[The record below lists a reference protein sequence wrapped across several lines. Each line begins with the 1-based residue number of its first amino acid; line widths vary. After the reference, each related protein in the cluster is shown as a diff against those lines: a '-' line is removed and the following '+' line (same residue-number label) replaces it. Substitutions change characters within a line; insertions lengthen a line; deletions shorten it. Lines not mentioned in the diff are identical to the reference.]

1 MSEDLKR
8 FYSERSSW
16 RNYREEN
23 IRLSKAV
30 KLANIRSGVR
40 ILDVGCRDGY
50 LKKFLKGDYQYF
62 GIDIAPEFEAPD
74 ITIQDICA
82 GTDFDADFFDIVF
95 CIEVLE
101 HVSNPYF
108 VLREIHRILKPGGR
122 LVLSVP
128 NPYHFKEILWNLL
141 RVKDRQGHLFS
152 WTRQT
157 MERFSQVVGFSLEKT
172 IGTYLHP
179 PVRVNGLLA
188 RSIIY
193 RLRKTQESSLE

>member
-30 KLANIRSGVR
+30 KLAEVRSGVR

-82 GTDFDADFFDIVF
+82 RTDFDADFFDIVF

-101 HVSNPYF
+101 HVTNPYF

>member
-30 KLANIRSGVR
+30 KLAEVRSGVR
-40 ILDVGCRDGY
+40 ILDVGCRDGH
-50 LKKFLKGDYQYF
+50 LKKFLKGDYQYS
-62 GIDIAPEFEAPD
+62 GIDIVPEFEAPD

-82 GTDFDADFFDIVF
+82 GTNFEAGFFDVAF

-101 HVSNPYF
+101 HVTNPYF

>member
-82 GTDFDADFFDIVF
+82 GTDFDPDFFDIVF

-101 HVSNPYF
+101 HVTNPYF